1 MKLGSKVLLII
12 LFLFNFLYAE
22 QKITTTPL
30 INIDKIEPSFENND
44 FKDENNKSN
53 KKLKE
58 KKISII

>member
-30 INIDKIEPSFENND
+30 INIDKIEPSFENQD
-44 FKDENNKSN
+44 LEDENNKSN
-53 KKLKE
+53 KKLRE
-58 KKISII
+58 KNY